1 MDLAGR
7 VVVVTAR
14 AEWAGDGI
22 VVSTVYPA
30 EVVPGQPP
38 ADH

>member
-7 VVVVTAR
+7 VVVVTVR
-14 AEWAGDGI
+14 AEWTGDGI
-22 VVSTVYPA
+22 VVSAVYPA
-30 EVVPGQPP
+30 VVVPSQPP